1 MTAYLQGP
9 AVKYLLGIPEVVTV
23 VGKFDISEKPFIFRD
38 EMLVNL
44 EDGQYEAV
52 SAVVVQDAGPITSL
66 ELSRFRGRRIRVT
79 IWANGTRD
87 GLGNLVGSK
96 SVYDK
101 LSDTFDVVDKYLHR
115 TNPELVDWDGV
126 KTVSCDR
133 LVDLSEPVALSEG
146 DGILIA
152 SAYYGVF
159 F

>member
-9 AVKYLLGIPEVVTV
+9 AVKYLLGIPEVVNV

-44 EDGQYEAV
+44 EDGQYQAV

-79 IWANGTRD
+79 IWSNGTRD
-87 GLGNLVGSK
+87 ILGNLVGSK